1 MLENYFNYKKH
12 KTDFKTEVIAGTTTF
27 LTMAYIMFLNPF
39 ILSGEFAGPEK
50 GFFDF
55 GAVYTATI
63 LATALACFIM
73 AFYGK
78 TWPIGLAPG
87 MGINAFVAFGVCAG
101 MGYTPQEALGAV
113 LVAGV
118 LFLIISLTPIRAW
131 LINSIPKSLKLGI
144 GAGIGLFLAIIGLQI
159 MEVVVDDPVTLVKLG
174 DLSNPLV
181 LLGCATFIAIVVL
194 EKMNVKG
201 NIIIG
206 ILVFS
211 IIAWTAGLAN
221 FNGIASSPPPMTYLF
236 EFDLSA
242 ALTAGMSTVI
252 FTLLFIDFFDTAGT
266 LTSVANVAGK
276 VDKQGKVQ
284 DINKAMLSD
293 SVGTVA
299 GAMMGTTTVTSYV
312 ESGAGV
318 KAGGKTGMT
327 SLVIGLLFLACIFFA
342 PLATSL
348 PKQIDGAA
356 LLFVSVLFV
365 RNITDI
371 EWDDIGESAPAILA
385 MIAMPLTYSI
395 SNGIASSPPPMTYL
409 FEFDLSAAMT
419 AGMSTVIFTL
429 LFIDFFDT
437 AGTLT
442 SVANVAGKV
451 GKDGKV
457 QDINKAMLSDSV
469 GTVAG
474 AMMGTTTVTSYVESG
489 AGVKAGGKTGMT
501 SLVIGLLFLACI
513 FFAPLATSL
522 PKQIDG
528 AALLFVSVLF
538 IRNITDI
545 EWDDIAESAPAI
557 LAMIA
562 MPLTYS
568 ISNGIALA
576 FVSYALIK
584 LFTGKFSSTS
594 PAIWVIAILSVI
606 SFVVA

>member
-1 MLENYFNYKKH
+1 MLDNYFNYKKH

-78 TWPIGLAPG
+78 TWPIG
-87 MGINAFVAFGVCAG
+87 VCAG
-101 MGYTPQEALGAV
+101 MGYSPQQALGAV

-174 DLSNPLV
+174 NLGDPLV
-181 LLGCATFIAIVVL
+181 LLGCATFIAIIVL
-194 EKMNVKG
+194 EKMNIKG

-211 IIAWTAGLAN
+211 IIAWVSGLAN
-221 FNGIASSPPPMTYLF
+221 FNGL
-236 EFDLSA
+236 
-242 ALTAGMSTVI
+242 
-252 FTLLFIDFFDTAGT
+252 
-266 LTSVANVAGK
+266 
-276 VDKQGKVQ
+276 
-284 DINKAMLSD
+284 
-293 SVGTVA
+293 
-299 GAMMGTTTVTSYV
+299 
-312 ESGAGV
+312 
-318 KAGGKTGMT
+318 
-327 SLVIGLLFLACIFFA
+327 
-342 PLATSL
+342 
-348 PKQIDGAA
+348 
-356 LLFVSVLFV
+356 
-365 RNITDI
+365 
-371 EWDDIGESAPAILA
+371 
-385 MIAMPLTYSI
+385 
-395 SNGIASSPPPMTYL
+395 ASSPPPMTYL

-501 SLVIGLLFLACI
+501 SLVIGILFLACI

-538 IRNITDI
+538 VRNITDI
-545 EWDDIAESAPAI
+545 EWNDISESAPAI

-584 LFTGKFSSTS
+584 IFTGKFSSTS

-606 SFVVA
+606 SFAVS